1 MRVFAF
7 VPVERSLRPRVG
19 LFAPLRDKVTSS
31 AQSLVLFGSAPPR
44 DRGLSILTE
53 PHDELV
59 PLHPITSSPLF
70 AERVLRN
77 IGSGLSRQFDLMLA
91 PRITFPHL
99 SVSSAMS
106 LAKSAGEPASVV
118 APRSTNRALI
128 FRSTRAALI
137 SLLSTSTISGGVF
150 LGAPMPTQVLV
161 L

>member
-1 MRVFAF
+1 TRPPLDPA
-7 VPVERSLRPRVG
+7 LRPSRAG
-19 LFAPLRDKVTSS
+19 WQARGRARPARRRRAAWPGPAQTRALR
-31 AQSLVLFGSAPPR
+31 
-44 DRGLSILTE
+44 
-53 PHDELV
+53 
-59 PLHPITSSPLF
+59 F